1 MRNLKVRTSEEPI
14 EQAARAVGLTPTL
27 LGVVDLL
34 HIVTYPFLLF
44 AAWILHRRK
53 RDDLI
58 SSVLSLAIL
67 PTIASE
73 QPSAAFLELH
83 CPRSR
88 MDPPAPLRPR
98 QYVPARRNP
107 CCSRSAS

>member
-1 MRNLKVRTSEEPI
+1 M
-14 EQAARAVGLTPTL
+14 
-27 LGVVDLL
+27 

-58 SSVLSLAIL
+58 SSVLPLAIL
-67 PTIASE
+67 LTIASE
-73 QPSAAFLELH
+73 QPSAAFLKFIAH
-83 CPRSR
+83 
-88 MDPPAPLRPR
+88 
-98 QYVPARRNP
+98 VPEWIHQRLYDLGNMCLLAES